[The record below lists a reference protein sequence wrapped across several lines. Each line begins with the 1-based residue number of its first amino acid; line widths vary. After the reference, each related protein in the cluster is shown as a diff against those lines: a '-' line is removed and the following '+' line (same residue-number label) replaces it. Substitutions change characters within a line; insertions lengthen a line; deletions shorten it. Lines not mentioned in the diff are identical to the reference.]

1 MMKFKTKSHLEASL
15 SPIQAQVSMDDL
27 YVVEQLAKKVSEEAI
42 EVGNMWQ
49 EYQQSS
55 IVTESDKQR
64 QMEQDVPSEDSIDF
78 NL

>member
-1 MMKFKTKSHLEASL
+1 
-15 SPIQAQVSMDDL
+15 MDDL

-64 QMEQDVPSEDSIDF
+64 
-78 NL
+78 

>member
-1 MMKFKTKSHLEASL
+1 
-15 SPIQAQVSMDDL
+15 MDDL